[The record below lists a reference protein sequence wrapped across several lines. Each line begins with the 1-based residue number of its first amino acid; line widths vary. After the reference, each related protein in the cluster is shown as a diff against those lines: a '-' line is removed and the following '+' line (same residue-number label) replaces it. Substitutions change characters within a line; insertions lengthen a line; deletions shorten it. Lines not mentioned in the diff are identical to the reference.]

1 MSIAKKYRK
10 SEKGISNMYDLNT
23 IKRLT
28 NDYGSPLYVFR
39 VDDFIENYRIF
50 EESFK
55 SRYPKYKIAYSYKT
69 NYTPEICSIREGRG
83 LSIL

>member
-1 MSIAKKYRK
+1 
-10 SEKGISNMYDLNT
+10 MYDLNT